1 MIAKKHLDNCTNSCY
16 NIVSKIDKGVVK
28 MARTK
33 AKSAKSWERLIMLM
47 VKGGP
52 VTKQDIENN
61 IEYDFMYRLSSLMFE
76 IKLHGGVI
84 KVQKDGRK
92 VVSYELINIDEMKKY
107 LTNRG
112 LTNTQSVG
120 KLSDLNAKP
129 AKAKKEKVSADVAT
143 AEVDVIE
150 VTEVTE

>member
-1 MIAKKHLDNCTNSCY
+1 
-16 NIVSKIDKGVVK
+16 

-33 AKSAKSWERLIMLM
+33 AKDAKSWERLIMLM

-52 VTKQDIENN
+52 VTKKDIEKN
-61 IEYDFMYRLSSLMFE
+61 INYDFMYRLSSLIFE

-92 VVSYELINIDEMKKY
+92 VVSYELVNIDEMKKY
-107 LTNRG
+107 LAGRG
-112 LTNTQSVG
+112 FGTTSVN
-120 KLSDLNAKP
+120 KLSDLAAKP
-129 AKAKKEKVSADVAT
+129 AKSKKTSAEVAT
-143 AEVDVIE
+143 AEDIE